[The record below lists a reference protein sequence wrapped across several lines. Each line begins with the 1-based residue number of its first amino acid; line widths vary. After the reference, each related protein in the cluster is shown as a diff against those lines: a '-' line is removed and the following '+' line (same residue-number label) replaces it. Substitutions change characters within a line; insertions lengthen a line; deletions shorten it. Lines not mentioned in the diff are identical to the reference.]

1 MGRAEQVTHEVIHIS
16 SLMTTPITP
25 PGVRIRVKS
34 LVKEVKGLVG
44 ICDAAVGAGEPA

>member
-1 MGRAEQVTHEVIHIS
+1 MGRAEQVTHEVIHVS
-16 SLMTTPITP
+16 GLVSASVTA

-34 LVKEVKGLVG
+34 LVKEVQSLVG